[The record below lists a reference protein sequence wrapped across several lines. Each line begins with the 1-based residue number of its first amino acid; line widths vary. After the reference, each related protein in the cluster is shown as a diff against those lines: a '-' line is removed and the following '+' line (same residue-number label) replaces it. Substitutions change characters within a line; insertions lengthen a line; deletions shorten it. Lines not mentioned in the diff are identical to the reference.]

1 MRKSRA
7 SPERWN
13 FQVLSIPSNWEEK
26 AEMSSRWE
34 TELEPGFRECQNRCV
49 PRVKILI
56 PYLIGREAPVV
67 PRKPGVQQVLAIP
80 EVRSKTL
87 SRSKEPP
94 KVRWFRGR
102 RQSRWS
108 GQRRSVEKKN
118 VSLGPHAHTHTL
130 KSADSSIHQSIISI
144 SISQMQKKRRRRR
157 SVVKIHSSLLAHRV

>member
-7 SPERWN
+7 SPGRWN

-49 PRVKILI
+49 LRVKILI

-102 RQSRWS
+102 RQVDDPVR
-108 GQRRSVEKKN
+108 GDLLKK
-118 VSLGPHAHTHTL
+118 
-130 KSADSSIHQSIISI
+130 K
-144 SISQMQKKRRRRR
+144 M
-157 SVVKIHSSLLAHRV
+157 